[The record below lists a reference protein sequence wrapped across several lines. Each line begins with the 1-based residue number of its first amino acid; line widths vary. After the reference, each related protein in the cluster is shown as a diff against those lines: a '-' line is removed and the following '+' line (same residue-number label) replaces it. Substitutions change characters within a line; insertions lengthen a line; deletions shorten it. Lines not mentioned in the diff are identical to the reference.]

1 MKWLVQLLGFQQ
13 RRYISTRTSIKK
25 QETGNPHGCQSFF
38 RSENLEEMRNKLILS
53 FLGLCLA
60 LTLNA
65 QTLRPKVDQKKVYN
79 EDINPIEQID
89 QAIVKSKSEGKF
101 VICQV
106 GGNWCPW
113 CLRFADFIT
122 NDTTISKVIDENF
135 VYIHVNYNPRKSE
148 GEEKMLLAKKMLE
161 RLNNP
166 ARFGFPVFV
175 VLDDDGK
182 VIHIQDSSF
191 LEEGQGYDQKK
202 VLRFFKNWTPKA
214 VKQSVIAKKV

>member
-1 MKWLVQLLGFQQ
+1 M
-13 RRYISTRTSIKK
+13 RR
-25 QETGNPHGCQSFF
+25 
-38 RSENLEEMRNKLILS
+38 KLILLLLS
-53 FLGLCLA
+53 VCLA

-65 QTLRPKVDQKKVYN
+65 QTILKKVYN

-89 QAIVKSKSEGKF
+89 QALVKARSEGKF

-122 NDTTISKVIDENF
+122 NDTTISNVIDESF

-148 GEEKMLLAKKMLE
+148 GEEKMQLTKKMLE

-175 VLDDDGK
+175 VLDEEGK

-191 LEEGQGYDQKK
+191 LEEGQSYNQEK

-214 VKQSVIAKKV
+214 VKQ